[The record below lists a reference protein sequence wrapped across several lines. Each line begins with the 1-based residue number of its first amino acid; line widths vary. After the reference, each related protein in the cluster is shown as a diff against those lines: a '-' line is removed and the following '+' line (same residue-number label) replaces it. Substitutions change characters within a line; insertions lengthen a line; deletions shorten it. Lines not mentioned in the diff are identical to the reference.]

1 MSNRQITIAVD
12 AMGGENSP
20 FKCLKGIE
28 IFSSKK
34 LDVNAVK
41 QSIKIL
47 MLTNFYERPFAPQK
61 GANLRGLLF
70 EPMSSNFASIIHR
83 TIKDL
88 VTSYEPRARIE
99 TIVVSPNFDTNSYE
113 VTLTFFVVGITRPQT
128 LTANLKRLR

>member
-1 MSNRQITIAVD
+1 MANDT
-12 AMGGENSP
+12 
-20 FKCLKGIE
+20 LKISRLYKDLDLAFTANPLTGDV
-28 IFSSKK
+28 SKK

-70 EPMSSNFASIIHR
+70 EPMSSNFASIIQR
-83 TIKDL
+83 TVSDL
-88 VTSYEPRARIE
+88 ITSYEPRARIE
-99 TIVVSPNFDTNSYE
+99 SIVVSPNFDTNSYE
-113 VTLTFFVVGITRPQT
+113 VTLTFFIVGIARPQT